1 MKKII
6 LLIFC
11 IKLNAQQCKVIYNA
25 VPTFGSLET
34 LTDVKP
40 ENLAFM
46 QNYVIGADETLK
58 NMYYNLIVKDAF
70 TSFEIDVKKLNA
82 KPNYLALA
90 SANDDSFYT
99 KRDTLY
105 RVKKLGSQK
114 IAIVL
119 KKRNKWILF
128 NEKKTINGYVC
139 LKAQIE
145 MPWRSGAPNNGK
157 STYFVTA
164 WYCPKIPLKYGP
176 KSFGNLPG
184 LILELQDNK
193 VIFQAISVDFKDVP
207 DIQNNYFKNYK
218 IITEE
223 KYYEEVSEMAKS
235 LNYTK

>member
-6 LLIFC
+6 FLIFC
-11 IKLNAQQCKVIYNA
+11 IKLNAQQCRVIYKV

-58 NMYYNLIVKDAF
+58 NMYYNLIVKDGS
-70 TSFEIDVKKLNA
+70 TSFEIDDKKLNA

-90 SANDDSFYT
+90 SANDDPFYT

-119 KKRNKWILF
+119 KKLNRWILF

-145 MPWRSGAPNNGK
+145 MPWRSGSPNDGK

-184 LILELQDNK
+184 LILELQDKK
-193 VIFQAISVDFKDVP
+193 VTFQAISVDF
-207 DIQNNYFKNYK
+207 NNIPEIKSDYFKKFK
-218 IITEE
+218 IISEE
-223 KYYEEVSEMAKS
+223 KYYEEVSEIAKS
-235 LNYTK
+235 LNYSK